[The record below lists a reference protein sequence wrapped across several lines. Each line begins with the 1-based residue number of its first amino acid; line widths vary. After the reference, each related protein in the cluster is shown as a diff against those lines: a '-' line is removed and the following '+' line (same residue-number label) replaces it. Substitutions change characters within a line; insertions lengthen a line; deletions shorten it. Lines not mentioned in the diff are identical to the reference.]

1 VGRAAATTNK
11 TKKKIHMKL
20 FKSKLRVL
28 ALAAGSLAITMAG
41 ANAANSSYSA
51 GDLVLYFQQEGSS
64 NTIYADLGNAA
75 TLFRGAAT
83 GPDAASRLDIVN
95 LNTQLNAAFGSWASA
110 TNLYMGVA
118 GVYGSSA
125 SSNVLTNGDPQ
136 RTLYVGQSRGSST
149 TVGQADSTGYDL
161 SVVGGNTAMT
171 TGASGIISMLAPFA
185 DATGANGYNS
195 AVVSATSAGS
205 ASAITA
211 QNPFLSAGIQDTAFG
226 IFGGGVQ
233 QVGTSGSLASSFG
246 AVSHPVEFALD
257 LYRIQAKNTIATQVG
272 LNEAL
277 RVGTYE
283 GTITLDNT
291 GSVSFQAVPE
301 PSTYALFGISALV
314 IGFAVARSRKVNA

>member
-1 VGRAAATTNK
+1 
-11 TKKKIHMKL
+11 MKL
-20 FKSKLRVL
+20 LKSKLRVL

-64 NTIYADLGNAA
+64 NTIYANLGNAA
-75 TLFRGAAT
+75 TLFRGTAT
-83 GPDAASRLDIVN
+83 GPDAANRLDIVN

-118 GVYGSSA
+118 GVFGTSPTSA
-125 SSNVLTNGDPQ
+125 TVTNGDPQ
-136 RTLYVGQSRGSST
+136 RTLYVGQSRSSST
-149 TVGQADSTGYDL
+149 TVGQAGSAGYDL
-161 SVVGGNTAMT
+161 TGAGNTAMS
-171 TGASGIISMLAPFA
+171 TGSSGIVSMLAPFA

-195 AVVSATSAGS
+195 AVVSATSGGS

-211 QNPFLSAGIQDTAFG
+211 QNPFLSSGIQDTAFG
-226 IFGGGVQ
+226 VFGGGVQ

-246 AVSHPVEFALD
+246 AVSNPVEFALD
-257 LYRIQAKNTIATQVG
+257 LYRIQAKNNLTQVG
-272 LNEAL
+272 NGEAL

-314 IGFAVARSRKVNA
+314 IGFAVARRRKVNA